1 MSPMNIVESA
11 ISKLQPPS
19 QAELARVCGQKPQAI
34 TRWLAKGVVPA
45 VHVLA
50 IEAASG
56 VSRHLLRPDVF
67 GPEPAPRRTEE
78 VAGSHA

>member
-1 MSPMNIVESA
+1 MNIVESA
-11 ISKLQPPS
+11 ISKLSPPS
-19 QAELARVCGQKPQAI
+19 QAELARVCGQKPQAV

-50 IEAASG
+50 IEAATG

-67 GPEPAPRRTEE
+67 GPPTNDGE
-78 VAGSHA
+78 VANAA

>member
-1 MSPMNIVESA
+1 MNIVESA
-11 ISKLQPPS
+11 ISKLSPPS
-19 QAELARVCGQKPQAI
+19 QAELARVCGQKPQAV

-50 IEAASG
+50 IEAATG

-67 GPEPAPRRTEE
+67 GPPAANDADHQD
-78 VAGSHA
+78 VAA